1 MNRRTDFD
9 GEGSTDANQGNS
21 LSGSGFRRLDSVV
34 PFPRRDAS
42 RSAFVSAAEVSPPE
56 ASAPSIG
63 PLVHAVVMRIANKR
77 TLRIR
82 AIVPAQEEDS
92 RDDL

>member
-56 ASAPSIG
+56 ASAPPSLG
-63 PLVHAVVMRIANKR
+63 SLTQAVVLRLANKR
-77 TLRIR
+77 IR
-82 AIVPAQEEDS
+82 VQALTS
-92 RDDL
+92 RNREAEHDEV

>member
-56 ASAPSIG
+56 ASAPPSLG
-63 PLVHAVVMRIANKR
+63 LLVQAVVLRTANKR
-77 TLRIR
+77 LRLSVLR
-82 AIVPAQEEDS
+82 AAGEEIGDPE
-92 RDDL
+92 L